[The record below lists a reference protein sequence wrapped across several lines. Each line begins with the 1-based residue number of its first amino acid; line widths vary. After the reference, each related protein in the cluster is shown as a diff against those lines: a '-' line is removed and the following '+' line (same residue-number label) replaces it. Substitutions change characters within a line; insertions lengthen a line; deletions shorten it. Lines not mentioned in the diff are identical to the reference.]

1 MRALNPWLRCAFGNV
16 CWNNVTCPLL
26 TTNIIYAIILCPM
39 STKMF
44 HSVSRYMLSELPGS
58 FVFVFFIKLLV
69 PSEQTSPKPKVRQAT
84 SLQHSVAKHNKCV
97 NHQPTIR
104 IIKKCR
110 MDEKDHVN
118 AASIEFVLQ
127 TSDWEGWTWTLRKV
141 TLAVDDFCFY

>member
-1 MRALNPWLRCAFGNV
+1 
-16 CWNNVTCPLL
+16 
-26 TTNIIYAIILCPM
+26 M

-44 HSVSRYMLSELPGS
+44 YSVSRYVISELPGS
-58 FVFVFFIKLLV
+58 FVFVFFFKLLV

-84 SLQHSVAKHNKCV
+84 SLQHSVAEHDKCV

-127 TSDWEGWTWTLRKV
+127 MSD
-141 TLAVDDFCFY
+141 